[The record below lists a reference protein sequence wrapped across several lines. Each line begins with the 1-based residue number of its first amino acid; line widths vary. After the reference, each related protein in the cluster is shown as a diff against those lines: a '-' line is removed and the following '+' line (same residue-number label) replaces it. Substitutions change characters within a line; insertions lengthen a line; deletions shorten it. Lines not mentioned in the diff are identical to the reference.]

1 MLNGKA
7 HRLTPHLPGTL
18 RVQVRV
24 IMLPGSGHGRTGKSP
39 TSTVSIREM
48 KCMRLAKLS
57 YFILCSCSAT
67 GFIHYNSLLSTQLTL
82 LQKFYYKKK
91 WPKNGIRHSSGESDF
106 FLDQKL
112 HKNEAA
118 LDTRPYE
125 QRVDKP
131 RAARRMNQPFQHIY
145 RHKDETFLNH
155 DDEDEED
162 DTSLMDANSFLV
174 KYGGFTPS
182 EVAKMNKS
190 YPALKMLDVEGKI
203 KPMLKFIKYTMEGV
217 LSNQSYA
224 TRSTEHYSKSPTTI
238 FYHCFIDRLNEVWLK
253 QQERSG
259 ETNHYIVPLSN
270 VAKSAVLHV
279 PQIFG
284 ARLERTIAPRHAFLV
299 FKGLLVPYFGET
311 LLKNDGQLLRTFL
324 YARSSKQFAEL
335 CNRWAVSTD
344 STNDPVTD
352 KQIEA
357 FETYFRRGLMA
368 AARNSVNDEEGAEYL
383 KTLKNL
389 NSSHLVE
396 LLISHGAN
404 SRETDIRGV
413 SLLHWACGSGNL
425 GAVKAL
431 AYKSMWLQPGTDTIG
446 SVGIP
451 SAVVKVQSE
460 RDGATPLH
468 WAACGVT
475 PKVFGSGGHLELCHW
490 LLNTF
495 PSIGERMNAVN
506 AVTKDGNSVL
516 MWASWSGSL
525 DVVKFLLLENKADA
539 SLTNRNGCT
548 VAHWAASGGNL
559 ELCQLLAYQGGV
571 DFVNVVNHSGNSP
584 LSHAVFH
591 GRKEVIQWLLTER
604 KEQDKRALDLAKEFV
619 EWSKGDQKRQ
629 EILDMLVA

>member
-1 MLNGKA
+1 MWARNLK
-7 HRLTPHLPGTL
+7 L
-18 RVQVRV
+18 
-24 IMLPGSGHGRTGKSP
+24 
-39 TSTVSIREM
+39 VSSFI
-48 KCMRLAKLS
+48 L
-57 YFILCSCSAT
+57 ILCSRRSAT
-67 GFIHYNSLLSTQLTL
+67 SFIPPFWSSRWAL
-82 LQKFYYKKK
+82 LQKLDYGNKRSEKRI
-91 WPKNGIRHSSGESDF
+91 NSSFVSDYF
-106 FLDQKL
+106 NDQKQN
-112 HKNEAA
+112 KDAA

-131 RAARRMNQPFQHIY
+131 RPVRRMNQPFQYIY
-145 RHKDETFLNH
+145 RHKDETFINH
-155 DDEDEED
+155 GDEDEED
-162 DTSLMDANSFLV
+162 DTSLLDADRFLV

-182 EVAKMNKS
+182 EVAMMTKS
-190 YPALKMLDVEGKI
+190 YPALNMLDVEGKI

-217 LSNQSYA
+217 LRDQYYVL
-224 TRSTEHYSKSPTTI
+224 RSIEDDQKSPTTK
-238 FYHCFIDRLNEVWLK
+238 FYHGFIDRLNEVWHK
-253 QQERSG
+253 QQEQSS
-259 ETNHYIVPLSN
+259 ETSNYIVPLSN
-270 VAKSAVLHV
+270 AAKSAVLHA

-299 FKGLLVPYFGET
+299 FKGLVPYFGES
-311 LLKNDGQLLRTFL
+311 LLKTDGKLFREFL

-335 CNRWAVSTD
+335 CNRWAASTNR
-344 STNDPVTD
+344 TNDPVTD

-368 AARNSVNDEEGAEYL
+368 AARNSVNDDDGAEYL

-389 NSSHLVE
+389 SSSQLVE

-404 SRETDIRGV
+404 SRETDVRGV

-431 AYKSMWLQPGTDTIG
+431 AYKSMWLQPGSDTIHSIG
-446 SVGIP
+446 VL
-451 SAVVKVQSE
+451 SAAVKVQSA

-475 PKVFGSGGHLELCHW
+475 PKVFGSGGHLEVCQW

-559 ELCQLLAYQGGV
+559 ELCQLLAHQGGV

-591 GRKEVIQWLLTER
+591 GRKEVIQWLLTES

-619 EWSKGDQKRQ
+619 EWSEGDPKRQ
-629 EILDMLVA
+629 EILDMLVE